1 MAEFDIGAHCAYI
14 DCKQIDFLPIQ
25 CDACKQ
31 IFCKLH
37 SSMISHHCTEE
48 RRTVAS
54 LPSKS
59 TVSHASNCQFSSCGR
74 LEVIPLI
81 CEACGGQFCITHK
94 QKEVHHCP
102 NLWTATDEAIA
113 IRKAGLEASSH
124 LNRSALETVSRSL
137 NQTGKPATKK
147 SVANTLGSAKQ
158 MSGRARTTAA
168 RLSLVKTKMEAQPA
182 GRSAAS
188 LAPEERFVLR
198 LASTTDLLSSSVSSP
213 AEIPVFFGKNWP
225 LGKLLDFAQEKF
237 DIKSVPNQHLG
248 LFHVTDDSAA
258 VPLDLSRNLAEYERQ
273 GTLVEGCLIQIAN
286 R

>member
-1 MAEFDIGAHCAYI
+1 
-14 DCKQIDFLPIQ
+14 
-25 CDACKQ
+25 
-31 IFCKLH
+31 
-37 SSMISHHCTEE
+37 MISHQCTEE
-48 RRTVAS
+48 CRIVAS

-59 TVSHASNCQFSSCGR
+59 TASHGSMCQFSSCNR
-74 LEVIPLI
+74 LEVIPLM

-94 QKEVHHCP
+94 QKETHHCP

-113 IRKAGLEASSH
+113 IRKAGLKASSH
-124 LNRSALETVSRSL
+124 LNRSALETVSRPL
-137 NQTGKPATKK
+137 NQTCKPATETPM
-147 SVANTLGSAKQ
+147 ANTVGSAKQ
-158 MSGRARTTAA
+158 MNARARKTAA
-168 RLSLVKTKMEAQPA
+168 RLSLLKAKMEAQPA

-198 LASTTDLLSSSVSSP
+198 LASATNVLSSSVSST

-237 DIKSVPNQHLG
+237 GIKTVPSQHFG

-258 VPLDLSRNLAEYERQ
+258 VALDLSRNLAEYEQQ

>member
-25 CDACKQ
+25 CGACKQ

-37 SSMISHHCTEE
+37 SSMISHQCIEDC
-48 RRTVAS
+48 RTVAS
-54 LPSKS
+54 PPLKSTASHPSK
-59 TVSHASNCQFSSCGR
+59 CQLSSCDR
-74 LEVIPLI
+74 LERIPLT
-81 CEACGGQFCITHK
+81 CEACGGQFCIAHK
-94 QKEVHHCP
+94 QKEIHHCS
-102 NLWTATDEAIA
+102 NLWTATDEAAA
-113 IRKAGLEASSH
+113 IKKAGLEASSH

-137 NQTGKPATKK
+137 NQTGRPAAGT
-147 SVANTLGSAKQ
+147 SMTSTLGSAKQ
-158 MSGRARTTAA
+158 MSARARTTAA
-168 RLSLVKTKMEAQPA
+168 RLSLMKAKMEAQPA

-188 LAPEERFVLR
+188 LAPEERFILR
-198 LASTTDLLSSSVSSP
+198 LASKTNKLPSSVSGP
-213 AEIPVFFGKNWP
+213 AEIPVFFGKP
-225 LGKLLDFAQEKF
+225 
-237 DIKSVPNQHLG
+237 LG